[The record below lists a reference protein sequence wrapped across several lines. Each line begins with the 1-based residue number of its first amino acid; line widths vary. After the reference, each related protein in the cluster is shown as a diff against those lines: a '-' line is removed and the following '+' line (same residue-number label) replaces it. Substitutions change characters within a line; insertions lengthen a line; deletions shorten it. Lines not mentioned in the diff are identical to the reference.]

1 MVYIIGHHRCLEF
14 LSSNILGLIKSL
26 QDKLFC
32 AWEKEKK
39 LVSIN
44 EVVLDMLRLPP
55 WGFKRLDM
63 EMRKI
68 CGICSHANCQGIN
81 AILFTHKNNSK
92 SICIVQP
99 CMFLYIQLI
108 DILLPC
114 KMFYSKTVILW
125 TTKIS
130 FRGYNFHIKNPSYN
144 RCSLIRSFTL
154 NKEMYWI
161 AFLSYYAL
169 SMLLSLW

>member
-1 MVYIIGHHRCLEF
+1 MSILTQHMFTRYQLWCISQDIIGVQNFYPVTFQVLSKVCKINCFVLE
-14 LSSNILGLIKSL
+14 K
-26 QDKLFC
+26 K
-32 AWEKEKK
+32 KK

-68 CGICSHANCQGIN
+68 CGIYSHANCQGIN

-114 KMFYSKTVILW
+114 KMFYSKTVLRKYHSADITFISKIPH
-125 TTKIS
+125 TTDV
-130 FRGYNFHIKNPSYN
+130 H
-144 RCSLIRSFTL
+144 
-154 NKEMYWI
+154 
-161 AFLSYYAL
+161 
-169 SMLLSLW
+169 